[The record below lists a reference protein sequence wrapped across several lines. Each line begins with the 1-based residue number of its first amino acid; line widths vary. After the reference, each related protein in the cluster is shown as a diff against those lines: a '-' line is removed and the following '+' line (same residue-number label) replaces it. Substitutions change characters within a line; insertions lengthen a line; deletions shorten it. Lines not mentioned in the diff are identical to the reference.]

1 MIFDC
6 PLYSKVAL
14 AQHIPNNI
22 INYEQPFLLLMTTKR
37 NVKKRPLRITI
48 IGIVSI
54 LAGLIFLFPILGT
67 FGLSTLVDLSGQT
80 FRAGPLVLTATVI
93 AIANFVL
100 GFGCL
105 YGWRP
110 IWLYL
115 TVLALIDVVVALTT
129 LVNADTSHIGT
140 VVVPLLW
147 LIVAVYVLVSMQ
159 SRKTKAWF
167 GV

>member
-1 MIFDC
+1 
-6 PLYSKVAL
+6 
-14 AQHIPNNI
+14 
-22 INYEQPFLLLMTTKR
+22 MTFKGDM
-37 NVKKRPLRITI
+37 KKRPLRITI
-48 IGIVSI
+48 IGFVSI
-54 LAGLIFLFPILGT
+54 LAGLIFLFPILGS
-67 FGLSTLVDLSGQT
+67 FGLGNLVDLSGQT

-115 TVLALIDVVVALTT
+115 TVLSVIDFAVALIALSK
-129 LVNADTSHIGT
+129 ADTSHVTT
-140 VVVPLLW
+140 VVIPLVW
-147 LIVAVYVLVSMQ
+147 LIIAIYVLVSIQ

-167 GV
+167 GM